1 MASYSTRSTTT
12 TIHHNLSVFF
22 YKSHDRN
29 GVICLVVAAL
39 VSLAAI
45 FYLLV
50 IKPPKPGSYRH
61 THLFGYIVSLL
72 FANFLLSASTAMSLK
87 WVIGKQVTLGAFCT
101 AQGALKQAG
110 NLATAV
116 WTFILALHLFNL
128 LFLRSSPSKVAFWI
142 TFAAGWSIVLVVV
155 VIGPAV
161 IHTRERGPYFG
172 IAGPWC
178 WINNQYPE
186 EQIFLQYFFE
196 FLAAGLSIILYL
208 IIILRVRGNLV
219 YTNEKWRLQYLRA
232 WDGWRLAIGR
242 DIIDT
247 AMLRFAQSMVW
258 FPVSFTILLLPV
270 AIARITSFAGPKVPF
285 GVIIFTD
292 SLFNLIGLLNVLLLL
307 STRRF
312 YPDMDLPEFNTP
324 RNTAHQFFL
333 MESGGVSPFTL
344 NRSVSAESYRRQRE
358 AVLALRRGSS
368 VTSTS
373 NLTVNS
379 NSTGHSTTG
388 LTTGNQNLGGSL
400 SAGLSRSNA
409 GLGRREDGYPYP
421 YPYSPRAG
429 GRTPTTPGSGRFEQ
443 VRRVERAML
452 RS

>member
-1 MASYSTRSTTT
+1 MASYFSRS
-12 TIHHNLSVFF
+12 TIHHNLSQFI
-22 YKSHDRN
+22 YESHDRN
-29 GVICLVVAAL
+29 GVICLVVAGL

-50 IKPPKPGSYRH
+50 LKPPKPGSYRH
-61 THLFGYIVSLL
+61 THLFGYLVCLL
-72 FANFLLSASTAMSLK
+72 FANFLLSASTVMSLK
-87 WVIGKQVTLGAFCT
+87 WIVGKQVSLGAFCT

-110 NLATAV
+110 NVATAV

-128 LFLRSSPSKVAFWI
+128 LFLRSSPSKVAFWL

-155 VIGPAV
+155 IIGPTV
-161 IHTRERGPYFG
+161 IHTPERGPYFG
-172 IAGPWC
+172 ISGPWC
-178 WINNQYPE
+178 WINNKYPE

-258 FPVSFTILLLPV
+258 FPISFTILLLPV
-270 AIARITSFAGPKVPF
+270 AIARITSFAGHRVPF
-285 GVIIFTD
+285 AVTIFAD
-292 SLFNLIGLLNVLLLL
+292 SLFNLTGLLNVILLVT
-307 STRRF
+307 TRRF

-324 RNTAHQFFL
+324 RNTAHQFLL
-333 MESGGVSPFTL
+333 MENGGVSPFTL
-344 NRSVSAESYRRQRE
+344 NRSVSAESYRKQRE
-358 AVLALRRGSS
+358 TVLALRRGSS
-368 VTSTS
+368 TA
-373 NLTVNS
+373 S
-379 NSTGHSTTG
+379 NSTVNSTTG
-388 LTTGNQNLGGSL
+388 LTRGS
-400 SAGLSRSNA
+400 AN
-409 GLGRREDGYPYP
+409 RRDD
-421 YPYSPRAG
+421 PYSPRGA
-429 GRTPTTPGSGRFEQ
+429 RTPTTPGSGRFEQ

-452 RS
+452 RP